1 VVDAVS
7 VGNGIH
13 LAFLEVTLIVVALF
27 SLDGA
32 RMNSLT
38 ASTTKL
44 GFIGLGGMGSRIA
57 ARLLAAGYEVSTF
70 DQNPAKKDALKT
82 KGARACES
90 VAELTRSV
98 DVVLSCLTDDQA
110 VRDVYWGAGGV
121 LESAKP
127 EIVVIEMSTILPVT
141 SRELASKA
149 SQAGVQ
155 AMDVA
160 ISGSTPAA
168 EQGTLTLLAGG
179 NPDIFEAS
187 QPIFQAIAAKYFH
200 LGPSG
205 AGTTMKMVVNAIL
218 GIGMQAIA
226 EAAAMGENAGLS
238 REILLQVLSQTA
250 VIAPAHVGKL
260 SRVARGDYS
269 PQFPL
274 PLMNKDFRLI
284 LRLAGDVGAKMPAT
298 MAAFQVNTETLQMYG
313 DLDFSAVL
321 EYMEQAS
328 ARLVSSQFVTR

>member
-1 VVDAVS
+1 
-7 VGNGIH
+7 
-13 LAFLEVTLIVVALF
+13 
-27 SLDGA
+27 
-32 RMNSLT
+32 
-38 ASTTKL
+38 
-44 GFIGLGGMGSRIA
+44 MGSRIA

-70 DQNPAKKDALKT
+70 DQNPAKRDALKA
-82 KGARACES
+82 KGARASES
-90 VAELTRSV
+90 VLELTRSV

-110 VRDVYWGAGGV
+110 VRDVYFGAGGV
-121 LESAKP
+121 LENAKP
-127 EIVVIEMSTILPVT
+127 ETVVIEMSTILPET

-149 SQAGVQ
+149 SQVGVQ

-179 NPDIFEAS
+179 NPDVFEAS

-200 LGPSG
+200 MGPSG

-226 EAAAMGENAGLS
+226 EASALGEKSGLS
-238 REILLQVLSQTA
+238 REILLQVLAQTA

-260 SRVARGDYS
+260 SRAARGDYS

-284 LRLAGDVGAKMPAT
+284 LGLAGEVGAKMPAT
-298 MAAFQVNTETLQMYG
+298 SAAFQVNTETLQMYG

-321 EYMEQAS
+321 KYMEQAS
-328 ARLVSSQFVTR
+328 AKLASSQFATR

>member
-1 VVDAVS
+1 
-7 VGNGIH
+7 
-13 LAFLEVTLIVVALF
+13 
-27 SLDGA
+27 
-32 RMNSLT
+32 MNTFT
-38 ASTTKL
+38 ANTTRL
-44 GFIGLGGMGSRIA
+44 GYIGLGGMGSRIA

-70 DQNPAKKDALKT
+70 DQNPAKRDALKA
-82 KGARACES
+82 KGARASES
-90 VAELTRSV
+90 VLELTRSV

-110 VRDVYWGAGGV
+110 VRDVYFGAGGV
-121 LESAKP
+121 LENAKP
-127 EIVVIEMSTILPVT
+127 ETVVIEMSTILPET

-149 SQAGVQ
+149 SQVGVQ

-179 NPDIFEAS
+179 NPDVFEAS

-200 LGPSG
+200 MGPSG

-226 EAAAMGENAGLS
+226 EASALGEKSGLS
-238 REILLQVLSQTA
+238 REILLQVLAQTA

-260 SRVARGDYS
+260 SRAARGDYS

-284 LRLAGDVGAKMPAT
+284 LELASEVGAKMPAT
-298 MAAFQVNTETLQMYG
+298 SAAFQVNTETLQMYG

-321 EYMEQAS
+321 KYMEQAS
-328 ARLVSSQFVTR
+328 AKLASSQFATR

>member
-1 VVDAVS
+1 
-7 VGNGIH
+7 
-13 LAFLEVTLIVVALF
+13 
-27 SLDGA
+27 
-32 RMNSLT
+32 MNTFT
-38 ASTTKL
+38 ANTTRL
-44 GFIGLGGMGSRIA
+44 GYIGLGGMGSRIA

-70 DQNPAKKDALKT
+70 DQNPAKRDALKA
-82 KGARACES
+82 KGARASES
-90 VAELTRSV
+90 VLELTRSV

-110 VRDVYWGAGGV
+110 VRDVYFGAGGV
-121 LESAKP
+121 LENAKP
-127 EIVVIEMSTILPVT
+127 ETVVIEMSTILPET

-149 SQAGVQ
+149 SQVGVQ

-179 NPDIFEAS
+179 NPDVFEAS

-200 LGPSG
+200 MGPSG

-226 EAAAMGENAGLS
+226 EASALGEKSGLS
-238 REILLQVLSQTA
+238 REILLQVLAQTA

-260 SRVARGDYS
+260 SRAARGDYS

-284 LRLAGDVGAKMPAT
+284 LELAGEVGAKMPAT
-298 MAAFQVNTETLQMYG
+298 SAAFQVNTETLQMYG

-321 EYMEQAS
+321 KYMEQAS
-328 ARLVSSQFVTR
+328 AKLASSQFATR